1 MKDERR
7 YGSVYDKCN
16 TGFRGLFQGRFSSL
30 KQKEEIPPSLSK
42 PIDYLYRLSSSPD
55 SPKPS
60 LTLSNSKKAK
70 KAALSIILSFRRDKT
85 PSFRSGIG
93 RIVCPYK
100 DVVIKV
106 PRRLND
112 PECLEQ
118 SWNELLF
125 HLDYVRYSPQKHLFT
140 PLVSFLLLPLSLKD
154 LEDEPF
160 STISYAPILFFKRV
174 TPITHHL
181 LASLEVGSYG
191 DIQDLI
197 VGHYTDEDRAV
208 EFEEELDSLLEDSSI
223 DDIYDHLFN
232 WGIDRYGDLVI
243 LDCGYQDH
251 TFSRDFSSLGLSP
264 EEEKKVSDS
273 FSSRYR
279 HCWVS

>member
-1 MKDERR
+1 MKDERHC
-7 YGSVYDKCN
+7 GSVYDKCS
-16 TGFRGLFQGRFSSL
+16 TGFRGLFQGKFLSS
-30 KQKEEIPPSLSK
+30 KQKEEIPPSLFK
-42 PIDYLYRLSSSPD
+42 PIDYLYRLSSKPD

-70 KAALSIILSFRRDKT
+70 KAVLSIILSFRRDRS

-93 RIVCPYK
+93 RIVCPYG
-100 DVVIKV
+100 DMVIKI

-125 HLDYVRYSPQKHLFT
+125 HLDYVRYVPQKHLFA
-140 PLVSFLLLPLSLKD
+140 PLVSFLLLPLSSKD

-174 TPITHHL
+174 KPVTDRFL
-181 LASLEVGSYG
+181 DSLDLESYY
-191 DIQDLI
+191 DIQDLARA
-197 VGHYTDEDRAV
+197 HYNNETQSL
-208 EFEEELDSLLEDSSI
+208 EFEEELDFLLEDSSI

-232 WGIDRYGDLVI
+232 WGVDDYGDLVI

-251 TFSRDFSSLGLSP
+251 TFYRDFSRLGLSP

-279 HCWVS
+279 HCWAS